1 MSGHRGS
8 ERKTCTVLVLAWP
21 KLILVLTKSGSR
33 RDGLDQKLTHSLNF
47 TSEVDTTLKL
57 AWLNQDHSL
66 PRLCRSRGRRGR
78 GLGAQ
83 CISEVGFEETD

>member
-8 ERKTCTVLVLAWP
+8 EREICTVLVLAWP
-21 KLILVLTKSGSR
+21 KLILVLTKSGSG

-47 TSEVDTTLKL
+47 MLEVDMTLML
-57 AWLNQDHSL
+57 AWLNQDDSL
-66 PRLCRSRGRRGR
+66 PRLCRSRGCRGR